1 MDLRC
6 ISADSHIV
14 EPPNCYVDFIEPKY
28 RDTAPRVM
36 RHADG
41 YDTYWVRDLP
51 RTTTVGLLA
60 SAGLKDQ
67 AKQDFIARAT
77 FDQLPA
83 GGWDPLARIEAQQRD
98 GLDAE
103 VIYASLGMVL
113 CSHPDYAYMDACFQ
127 AYNRW
132 LQGFCGAAPG
142 RLFGLAQTAVTSV
155 DAAIKDFERAKAMGF
170 VGMMM
175 PGNPQQGDYDQPEYD
190 ALWQCAVD
198 LDLPICFHILTARG
212 GEIAAALD
220 NRRGHPLT
228 AFLKIMR
235 TVQDM
240 IGLFVLGGVFE
251 RHPKLRMICAEG
263 DAGWLPHYAYRIDHA
278 VSFHNPGGNIEGF
291 SKMPSEYIRDNVWV
305 TFQDDWSAF
314 KVKDLLNVDHL
325 LWANDYPHSDSTWP
339 WSQEILARHTVDL
352 TPRER
357 RKILRDNVRN
367 VFKLP
372 VQ

>member
-1 MDLRC
+1 MEFGC

-14 EPPNCYVDFIEPKY
+14 EPPHCYTDFIDPKY
-28 RDTAPRVM
+28 RDVAPRVI

-41 YDTYWVRDLP
+41 YDTYLVKDMKK
-51 RTTTVGLLA
+51 TTTIGLLA
-60 SAGLKDQ
+60 AAGKRGVEQ
-67 AKQDFIARAT
+67 QEFIAKAT
-77 FDQLPA
+77 FDDTPA
-83 GGWDPLARIEAQQRD
+83 GGWDPKARVEAQRRD
-98 GLDAE
+98 GVDAE
-103 VIYASLGMVL
+103 IIYASLGMVL
-113 CSHPDYAYMDACFQ
+113 CSHLDYDYMDACFK

-132 LQGFCGAAPG
+132 LQTFCGEAPG

-155 DAAIKDFERAKAMGF
+155 DDAIKDFERAKQMGF

-175 PGNPQQGDYDQPEYD
+175 PGNPQQSDYDQPEYD
-190 ALWQCAVD
+190 ALWECAVD

-220 NRRGHPLT
+220 SHRGHPLT

-251 RHPKLRMICAEG
+251 RHPKLKMICAEG
-263 DAGWLPHYAYRIDHA
+263 DAGWLPHFSYRIDHA

-314 KVKDLLNVDHL
+314 KVKDHLNVDHL
-325 LWANDYPHSDSTWP
+325 LWANDYPHTDSTWP
-339 WSQEILARHTVDL
+339 VSQELLAQHTAGL
-352 TPRER
+352 TAEES
-357 RKILRDNVRN
+357 RKILRDNVRS
-367 VFKLP
+367 VFNLP
-372 VQ
+372 LS